1 VSDRC
6 ARRFGNLKLARR
18 VVAVA
23 GFILAAIFILPATF
37 TANSTASVLYS
48 CVAVFG
54 LEVTVGV
61 AWAIPL
67 DIGGEYAGTVASVMN
82 TFGNL
87 GSAVS
92 PVLLAYLVGVYGW
105 NLPFVVCAVLC
116 VGGAAFGLAIDAD
129 KKIV

>member
-1 VSDRC
+1 
-6 ARRFGNLKLARR
+6 
-18 VVAVA
+18 
-23 GFILAAIFILPATF
+23 
-37 TANSTASVLYS
+37 
-48 CVAVFG
+48 
-54 LEVTVGV
+54 VTVGV

-105 NLPFVVCAVLC
+105 NVPFLVCSVLC
-116 VGGAAFGLAIDAD
+116 VAGAGFSLSVDAER
-129 KKIV
+129 KIVTG